1 MQHQRITNHLEKC
14 KAIWD
19 LVQHLPKMKE
29 TTLGNIQFNLK
40 QNFRKKSLPDL
51 ILLVGL
57 DDTYHDNKGSKY
69 KMIQRYVKGT
79 TKSNKGGEE
88 ILSTMFSSMSIE
100 TPSPSFSSMSSI

>member
-1 MQHQRITNHLEKC
+1 MIRIQQQRITNHLDKC

-29 TTLGNIQFNLK
+29 TTLGNIQFNFK

-57 DDTYHDNKGSKY
+57 DDTYLNNSGSKY
-69 KMIQRYVKGT
+69 KLIQRFVKGA
-79 TKSNKGGEE
+79 TKSNKGGE
-88 ILSTMFSSMSIE
+88 
-100 TPSPSFSSMSSI
+100 